1 VTRARLLAGGL
12 FAALAAAGCGG
23 SSPATPP
30 AAFQQPSS
38 IAAFQGYTIDAPSA
52 LRPYFAVANANRN
65 DLALVDALD
74 DTPVDA
80 PIDIRSVVIPVPERP
95 ALLAAASLGD
105 GKADLL
111 VVVAG
116 GDSVVQVVTTWD
128 PSNVVHS
135 DPAAATPLAVDLG
148 ADVLALAAVP
158 SPPGTARVAAALAG
172 RRLAVVEYERE
183 IVATDPEIVRGEAIA
198 LVSSTVTA
206 PLDFQPLALA
216 ALPDDPA
223 VDGVQTELYAA
234 TLDEVAPGVF
244 GVAAI
249 PATLDV
255 GGLRPLDARGPTRL
269 VAAALLRERDG
280 TSTAHDVSA
289 FPGGPVPRVY
299 AVLDEGGCGRT
310 RRIDCGVVTLDPT
323 KTTGGDA
330 IPEDWAG
337 RMAYRA
343 PIRLPAR
350 PLAIAVARPTAAPP
364 SPELPV
370 YQDPFMRLFAGATE
384 RVTTGVAAVPTE
396 DGSVYFLDLGRFET
410 TLNGS
415 PLAARGV
422 VPPGLPTPVAVPPDD
437 PNTTTPTTARL
448 WFVSRDRT
456 AFPATG
462 AEAADEIDV
471 TPGYTPRETFTIA
484 YQGLLPDLGGLSLA
498 LGPTATAAA
507 LPRLGEAALH
517 GSGAPWIA
525 LQVGEGPPAPG
536 RAVRE
541 VVRLFHPALGVH
553 PGDLVVIQRA
563 GIEPAPPAENP
574 ACPADLELAVAEILE
589 PAAEYPGG
597 AVLVTPPSPTTAC
610 YEALLARIGSTG
622 VTGLS
627 ISIRAS
633 GLVLTG
639 ALAGYAGRPQL
650 GVPFRLEYPEGT
662 DEDALAA
669 ACPIA
674 DWDGEFPVTVD
685 ATCGGGGCDRS
696 ATGACEQLVLARQA
710 RRSYHLSW
718 PCDGEC
724 EARFPGVTFPQGNGP
739 VIAFEVNV
747 QLVAPELCATPACA
761 APDKVA
767 RDMSV
772 SVGVNGGVGPPSAVN
787 LLGARPTPAAPF
799 RTSGAISFDRS
810 PVSPGAGYRFLV
822 AYPSDLVYDVSPSV
836 NPVDQVLIR

>member
-1 VTRARLLAGGL
+1 MSRARLLAAGL
-12 FAALAAAGCGG
+12 LAALGAAGCGG
-23 SSPATPP
+23 STPATPP

-65 DLALVDALD
+65 DLALVDASD

-80 PIDIRSVVIPVPERP
+80 PIDIRSVVVPVPDRP

-135 DPAAATPLAVDLG
+135 EPTVPAPGAPLAVDLG

-158 SPPGTARVAAALAG
+158 SPAGTARVAAALAG
-172 RRLAVVEYERE
+172 RRLAIVEYERE
-183 IVATDPEIVRGEAIA
+183 VVATDPVIVRGEAIA

-206 PLDFQPLALA
+206 PLAFQPLALA
-216 ALPDDPA
+216 ALPDDPDVA
-223 VDGVQTELYAA
+223 DLQTELYAA
-234 TLDEVAPGVF
+234 TLDELVAGSGVF

-249 PATLDV
+249 PASLDA
-255 GGLRPLDARGPTRL
+255 GGIRPLDARGPTRL
-269 VAAALLRERDG
+269 VAAARLRERDG

-310 RRIDCGVVTLDPT
+310 RRIDCGVVALDPT

-337 RMAYRA
+337 RMTYRA
-343 PIRLPAR
+343 PMRLPAR
-350 PLAIAVARPTAAPP
+350 PLALAVARPTAAPP

-384 RVTTGVAAVPTE
+384 RATTGVAAVPTE
-396 DGSVYFLDLGRFET
+396 DGSVYFLDLGRFEV

-415 PLAARGV
+415 PLAARV
-422 VPPGLPTPVAVPPDD
+422 VQPPTAAD
-437 PNTTTPTTARL
+437 PIAGERL
-448 WFVSRDRT
+448 WFVNRAGT
-456 AFPATG
+456 AFPETA
-462 AEAADEIDV
+462 ALAADEIDV
-471 TPGYTPRETFTIA
+471 TPGYTPTDVWTVT
-484 YQGLLPDLGGLSLA
+484 YQGLLPDLGVRG
-498 LGPTATAAA
+498 GGTAA
-507 LPRLGEAALH
+507 PRLGEAALH

-525 LQVGEGPPAPG
+525 LQVGDGPPAAG

-553 PGDLVVIQRA
+553 PGDLVVVQRA

-574 ACPADLELAVAEILE
+574 ACPEDLELTIAELLV

-597 AVLVTPPSPTTAC
+597 AVLVTPPVPPNAC
-610 YEALLARIGSTG
+610 YDALLARIGSTG
-622 VTGLS
+622 GLTGLS
-627 ISIRAS
+627 ISIRSA
-633 GLVLTG
+633 GLVLSG
-639 ALAGYAGRPQL
+639 ALTGYAGRPQL
-650 GVPFRLEYPEGT
+650 GVRYEVESPEAT

-674 DWDGEFPVTVD
+674 DWDGAFPVTVD
-685 ATCGGGGCDRS
+685 ATCGGSGCDRS
-696 ATGACEQLVLARQA
+696 ATGACEQLVLARRA
-710 RRSYHLSW
+710 RRAYHLSW
-718 PCDGEC
+718 PCDAEC
-724 EARFPGVTFPQGNGP
+724 QARFPGVTFPQGNGP
-739 VIAFEVNV
+739 VIAFTVEV
-747 QLVAPELCATPACA
+747 QPMEPEPCTTLPCA
-761 APDKVA
+761 APGTPA
-767 RDMSV
+767 RGMSV
-772 SVGVNGGVGPPSAVN
+772 SVSANGGVGPPSAIN

-799 RTSGAISFDRS
+799 RTSGAIAFDRS

-836 NPVDQVLIR
+836 TPVDQILIR